1 MQQNRDQVL
10 EFLNEGVPFELP
22 NGVILDLNLPT
33 LADQIEFTRKSETLS
48 KEGDVESLAKLPIE
62 MLQTVTKGYNFQE
75 EDAYK
80 LMHKCGGPNGPLG
93 LKVYSLYGIELKPE
107 GEETEDGESVKTDES
122 IPTE

>member
-22 NGVILDLNLPT
+22 NGTTIELNLPT

-48 KEGDVESLAKLPIE
+48 KEGDLGSLAKLPIE
-62 MLQTVTKGYNFQE
+62 MLQTVIKGLQLSD
-75 EDAYK
+75 EDAFK
-80 LMHKCGGPNGPLG
+80 LLHKCGGPNGPLG
-93 LKVYSLYGIELKPE
+93 IKVYSLYGIELKPE
-107 GEETEDGESVKTDES
+107 GEGTEDGESVKTDES